1 MTCSVCIC
9 IVGTND
15 GHAWL
20 WWPTKIH
27 RHLIL
32 SILKPDFLLNLTDSL
47 HALTTHSGE
56 SIVLPLAHMRTRDNN
71 YSFLI
76 S

>member
-15 GHAWL
+15 GHACHGYGGQQN
-20 WWPTKIH
+20 T
-27 RHLIL
+27 L
-32 SILKPDFLLNLTDSL
+32 SLNSKPDFLLNLTDSL

-56 SIVLPLAHMRTRDNN
+56 PIALPLAHACAWGNN
-71 YSFLI
+71 YSFLT